1 MLNRGLKM
9 TFNYRF
15 GKMGVDAPKK
25 KTRSVKND
33 DVEDGGNEQGGGIR
47 ARGQSESTG
56 AWC

>member
-1 MLNRGLKM
+1 
-9 TFNYRF
+9 
-15 GKMGVDAPKK
+15 MGVDAPKK